1 MILDSEKVIELIE
14 NIKTKQ
20 DILDLVNILGVE
32 ANENKTV
39 LYSGGVNIDKYLAN
53 SNTNLINKTQL
64 AQVLDIE
71 QENKYTD
78 SFKRA
83 LEKVFNTNNDP
94 NFDVI
99 AESRKRGSLDGKVPP
114 SELNKFLYDVGKKD
128 SGLWDIASKRFVS
141 GIKGEVLTA
150 IGDNALTTRTFYQTE
165 LPELLKNKNITKI
178 NGMDKAEFTSKLNS
192 YATDREKLNFIISD
206 RKTVLEITGKSELYE
221 LNQKDFETARKNI
234 KYNEILHA
242 KTKDL
247 ISHQNKTVNGNAEH
261 ATGNKKPTDTP
272 IAIGDNEKN
281 IDKIA
286 RDIVNNEKMSYS
298 DKIKELSK
306 FGQKSL
312 PKVFNV
318 LNKAGTAG
326 LILGAGVASYEV
338 AQAIKDGDT
347 KRASEIIG
355 EYGASMGGGYLTAK
369 AALATVGGTATL
381 GTALLTMLIS
391 AGGSELVLYL
401 YKNRDI
407 LLYFI
412 NPADDR
418 WDGKTP
424 FADFW
429 SSMLKG
435 ERSPKEILE
444 MASYLFNPFD
454 PNWKGRDSE
463 DIERFK
469 VFWSP
474 YLDDPRKFLQ
484 DAKNFYSQLFSSIFN
499 FSIYDPLALDLNGDG
514 KIGISPAPNGGAYF
528 DHNGDGVSHKSS
540 WISKE
545 DGILAYDRNG
555 NGKIDDGGELFGNFT
570 QIKDKEGNQRLAKD
584 GYEALK
590 EFDSNNDG
598 LIDNK
603 DDKFKDLKIWQDANS
618 NGISDEGELKS
629 LDELGIASLSLNHNE
644 VNEDLGG
651 GNTLSLKGSYIKT
664 DGTAHSM
671 GDLNFNV
678 DTINSKFKDE
688 TPLSSEDMARAN
700 IKGFGLLR
708 DLRSAAALNK
718 ELASALDS
726 YSRLNTKEEQLK
738 ALPGLIKAWSE
749 TAARST
755 GGNSNGADYEVSL
768 KGVKLPSN
776 VSLGAGSNINVDA
789 DGNVINSGNPNA
801 RRLSL
806 TPSQYQALLNSSN
819 SIDESLLKEFESIK
833 YKIKV
838 IDAFT
843 GSKTAEL
850 YYISNDDIKAII
862 KNTNETYEKILN
874 YSYASLLAQT
884 RLKSYADLI
893 SLDMISVPNDTA
905 VGGNSKS
912 DTASGGANASAK
924 PKYDFRLNFTKVIDK
939 FKEINLSDPKKA
951 FVDLAEFTTLFQS
964 KKEFAAGLSLLAEF
978 AYGANKRGV
987 LSEYL
992 DTLGK
997 DMQSKINIATSP
1009 SGSAGDD
1016 IMVGSENNDSLI
1028 GGNGNDI
1035 LIGGAGNDRLE
1046 GSDGDDTYIFNKGD
1060 GQDTIQDFGG
1070 TDTIE
1075 FGEGI
1080 SLSDLI
1086 VRRTGFYST
1095 DMTISIRGT
1104 NDGIEILDVFT
1115 ISAIPDEYKIEK
1127 FKFHD
1132 GTTLSFDEFW
1142 KQTYFQGTE
1151 GNDNIRGTGEGDKLC
1166 GQGGDD
1172 SINGEG
1178 GNDIIYGGDGNDD
1191 LEGSSGNDILYG
1203 GEGRDSISGGNGEDI
1218 LYGEDGN
1225 DSLIGGNGNDILIG
1239 GAGNDRLEGSDGD
1252 DTYIF
1257 NKGDGQDTIQDFGG
1271 TDTIE
1276 FGEGISLSDLIVR
1289 RTGFYSTDMTI
1300 SIRGTND
1307 GIEILDVFTISA
1319 IPDEYKI
1326 EKFKFH
1332 DGTTLSFD
1340 EFWKQTYFQG
1350 TEGNDVLRGN
1360 NEDNTLYGNGGDD
1373 RLEGG
1378 EGNDTYVFG
1387 KGDGNDTISDTS
1399 GENKIK
1405 FKEGI
1410 KKENITF
1417 QRVDNDLL
1425 LKYGDND
1432 TVRINNQFGGSSIE
1446 QIALASGEYITAS
1459 KINKIIEDLN
1469 AYAANNGMS
1478 NISMEDMKNNPDI
1491 MQMFASGWG
1500 N

>member
-1 MILDSEKVIELIE
+1 MSYTVEQANAELRKIVEGRLPATKAELTRIIE
-14 NIKTKQ
+14 N
-20 DILDLVNILGVE
+20 LSVE
-32 ANENKTV
+32 TSGQKTV
-39 LYSGGVNIDKYLAN
+39 LYSGMNMNEIDKLAKDPKIRILN
-53 SNTNLINKTQL
+53 NTEAYKFLNK
-64 AQVLDIE
+64 I
-71 QENKYTD
+71 QENKDFADAWKKINGKYPEWKPD
-78 SFKRA
+78 YSSPADKFIGG
-83 LEKVFNTNNDP
+83 EDP
-94 NFDVI
+94 VNGKP
-99 AESRKRGSLDGKVPP
+99 RKMGA
-114 SELNKFLYDVGKKD
+114 
-128 SGLWDIASKRFVS
+128 WDIISKNFVKTTKGGEIVALVGNNASTGRV
-141 GIKGEVLTA
+141 
-150 IGDNALTTRTFYQTE
+150 FYQTE

-178 NGMDKAEFTSKLNS
+178 NGMDKAELVSKLNS
-192 YATDREKLNFIISD
+192 CATDREKLNFIISD

-234 KYNEILHA
+234 KYNEILHTE
-242 KTKDL
+242 TKDL
-247 ISHQNKTVNGNAEH
+247 IARQNQKASGNTEH
-261 ATGNKKPTDTP
+261 TIGNKKPTDAP
-272 IAIGDNEKN
+272 IEIGDNEKK
-281 IDKIA
+281 IDKIT
-286 RDIVNNEKMSYS
+286 REIVNNEKMSYG
-298 DKIKELSK
+298 DKIKEISK

-312 PKVFNV
+312 PKVFNT

-338 AQAIKDGDT
+338 TQAIKDGDM

-444 MASYLFNPFD
+444 MASYLFDPFD

-463 DIERFK
+463 DIEKFK
-469 VFWSP
+469 DFWSP

-484 DAKNFYSQLFSSIFN
+484 DAKNLLGQFLGSIFN
-499 FSIYDPLALDLNGDG
+499 FLIYDPLALDLNGDG

-555 NGKIDDGGELFGNFT
+555 NGKIDDGSELFGNFT

-598 LIDNK
+598 LIDSK

-651 GNTLSLKGSYIKT
+651 GNTLSLKGSYIKK
-664 DGTAHSM
+664 DGTANSM

-678 DTINSKFKDE
+678 DTINSKFKDGA
-688 TPLSSEDMARAN
+688 PLSSEDMARAN

-718 ELASALDS
+718 DLAAALDS
-726 YSRLNTKEEQLK
+726 YSRLGTKEEQLK
-738 ALPGLIKAWSE
+738 ALPALIKAWSE

-755 GGNSNGADYEVSL
+755 GGNSNAAGYEVNL

-776 VSLGAGSNINVDA
+776 VNLGAGSNINVDA

-806 TPSQYQALLNSSN
+806 TPSQYRALLDSSK
-819 SIDESLLKEFESIK
+819 SIDKNLLKEFESIK

-862 KNTNETYEKILN
+862 KNTNETYDKILN

-884 RLKSYADLI
+884 RLKGYADLI

-905 VGGNSKS
+905 AGGASAGGNSKS
-912 DTASGGANASAK
+912 DTASGGANTSAK

-951 FVDLAEFTTLFQS
+951 FVDLAEFATLFQS

-987 LSEYL
+987 LSDYIAAIGQETQNKL
-992 DTLGK
+992 D
-997 DMQSKINIATSP
+997 IATITSNS
-1009 SGSAGDD
+1009 SGTNANDM
-1016 IMVGSENNDSLI
+1016 MVGSEGNDKLYGRNGNDTLY
-1028 GGNGNDI
+1028 GGEGNDI
-1035 LIGGAGNDRLE
+1035 LN
-1046 GSDGDDTYIFNKGD
+1046 
-1060 GQDTIQDFGG
+1060 GQ
-1070 TDTIE
+1070 
-1075 FGEGI
+1075 
-1080 SLSDLI
+1080 
-1086 VRRTGFYST
+1086 
-1095 DMTISIRGT
+1095 
-1104 NDGIEILDVFT
+1104 
-1115 ISAIPDEYKIEK
+1115 
-1127 FKFHD
+1127 
-1132 GTTLSFDEFW
+1132 
-1142 KQTYFQGTE
+1142 
-1151 GNDNIRGTGEGDKLC
+1151 
-1166 GQGGDD
+1166 
-1172 SINGEG
+1172 
-1178 GNDIIYGGDGNDD
+1178 
-1191 LEGSSGNDILYG
+1191 SGNDILYG
-1203 GEGRDSISGGNGEDI
+1203 SNGDDI
-1218 LYGEDGN
+1218 LVGEEGN
-1225 DSLIGGNGNDILIG
+1225 DTLEG
-1239 GAGNDRLEGSDGD
+1239 GAGNDGLDGGNGD

-1257 NKGDGQDTIQDFGG
+1257 GRGDG
-1271 TDTIE
+1271 
-1276 FGEGISLSDLIVR
+1276 V
-1289 RTGFYSTDMTI
+1289 
-1300 SIRGTND
+1300 
-1307 GIEILDVFTISA
+1307 
-1319 IPDEYKI
+1319 
-1326 EKFKFH
+1326 
-1332 DGTTLSFD
+1332 
-1340 EFWKQTYFQG
+1340 
-1350 TEGNDVLRGN
+1350 
-1360 NEDNTLYGNGGDD
+1360 DNIYDSN
-1373 RLEGG
+1373 
-1378 EGNDTYVFG
+1378 GNDTL
-1387 KGDGNDTISDTS
+1387 
-1399 GENKIK
+1399 K

-1417 QRVDNDLL
+1417 QRVANDLV

-1432 TVRINNQFGGSSIE
+1432 TVRINNQFGGGAIE

-1469 AYAANNGMS
+1469 AYASNNGMS
-1478 NISMEDMKNNPDI
+1478 NISMDDMKNNPDI
-1491 MQMFASGWG
+1491 MQMFTSGWG

>member
-1 MILDSEKVIELIE
+1 MTEEELC
-14 NIKTKQ
+14 
-20 DILDLVNILGVE
+20 
-32 ANENKTV
+32 
-39 LYSGGVNIDKYLAN
+39 
-53 SNTNLINKTQL
+53 
-64 AQVLDIE
+64 
-71 QENKYTD
+71 
-78 SFKRA
+78 
-83 LEKVFNTNNDP
+83 
-94 NFDVI
+94 
-99 AESRKRGSLDGKVPP
+99 
-114 SELNKFLYDVGKKD
+114 
-128 SGLWDIASKRFVS
+128 
-141 GIKGEVLTA
+141 
-150 IGDNALTTRTFYQTE
+150 
-165 LPELLKNKNITKI
+165 ELLSAFPDDTLSNELKNYLK
-178 NGMDKAEFTSKLNS
+178 
-192 YATDREKLNFIISD
+192 
-206 RKTVLEITGKSELYE
+206 EIYPY
-221 LNQKDFETARKNI
+221 KDFFNSINI
-234 KYNEILHA
+234 
-242 KTKDL
+242 
-247 ISHQNKTVNGNAEH
+247 V
-261 ATGNKKPTDTP
+261 
-272 IAIGDNEKN
+272 
-281 IDKIA
+281 
-286 RDIVNNEKMSYS
+286 
-298 DKIKELSK
+298 
-306 FGQKSL
+306 
-312 PKVFNV
+312 
-318 LNKAGTAG
+318 
-326 LILGAGVASYEV
+326 
-338 AQAIKDGDT
+338 
-347 KRASEIIG
+347 
-355 EYGASMGGGYLTAK
+355 
-369 AALATVGGTATL
+369 
-381 GTALLTMLIS
+381 
-391 AGGSELVLYL
+391 
-401 YKNRDI
+401 
-407 LLYFI
+407 
-412 NPADDR
+412 
-418 WDGKTP
+418 
-424 FADFW
+424 
-429 SSMLKG
+429 
-435 ERSPKEILE
+435 
-444 MASYLFNPFD
+444 
-454 PNWKGRDSE
+454 
-463 DIERFK
+463 
-469 VFWSP
+469 
-474 YLDDPRKFLQ
+474 
-484 DAKNFYSQLFSSIFN
+484 
-499 FSIYDPLALDLNGDG
+499 DPLALDLNGDG
-514 KIGISPAPNGGAYF
+514 KIGINPISITASDKKSGSNNNESGGAYF

-555 NGKIDDGGELFGNFT
+555 NGNIDDGSELFGNFT

-651 GNTLSLKGSYIKT
+651 GNTLSLKGSYTKK

-678 DTINSKFKDE
+678 DTINSKFKDGA
-688 TPLSSEDMARAN
+688 PLSSEDMARAN

-718 ELASALDS
+718 ELAAALDS
-726 YSRLNTKEEQLK
+726 YSRLSTKEEQLK
-738 ALPGLIKAWSE
+738 ALPALIKVWSE
-749 TAARST
+749 TAVRS
-755 GGNSNGADYEVSL
+755 GNSNGADYEVGL

-806 TPSQYQALLNSSN
+806 TPSQYRALLDSSK

-862 KNTNETYEKILN
+862 KNTNETYDKILN

-884 RLKSYADLI
+884 RLKGYADLI

-905 VGGNSKS
+905 AGGASAGDNSKS
-912 DTASGGANASAK
+912 DAASGGANASAK

-951 FVDLAEFTTLFQS
+951 FVDLAEFATLFQS

-992 DTLGK
+992 DALGK
-997 DMQSKINIATSP
+997 EIQSKINITTSS

-1046 GSDGDDTYIFNKGD
+1046 GGAGDDTYIFNKGD
-1060 GQDTIQDFGG
+1060 GRDAIQDFEG

-1080 SLSDLI
+1080 SLGDLI

-1115 ISAIPDEYKIEK
+1115 IGAIPDRYKIEK

-1151 GNDNIRGTGEGDKLC
+1151 GNDNIRGTGEGDKLY

-1178 GNDIIYGGDGNDD
+1178 GNDIIYGGDGNDY
-1191 LEGSSGNDILYG
+1191 LEGSDGNDIIYG

-1239 GAGNDRLEGSDGD
+1239 GAGNDRLEGGAGD

-1257 NKGDGQDTIQDFGG
+1257 NKGDGRDAIQDFEG

-1276 FGEGISLSDLIVR
+1276 FGEGISLGDLIVR

-1307 GIEILDVFTISA
+1307 GIEILDVFTIGA
-1319 IPDEYKI
+1319 IPDRYKI

-1360 NEDNTLYGNGGDD
+1360 DEDNTLYGNGGDD

-1387 KGDGNDTISDTS
+1387 NGDGNDTISDTS

-1405 FKEGI
+1405 FKGGI
-1410 KKENITF
+1410 SKENITF
-1417 QRVDNDLL
+1417 QRVANDLV

-1432 TVRINNQFGGSSIE
+1432 TVRINNQFGGSAIE

-1469 AYAANNGMS
+1469 AYASNNGMS
-1478 NISMEDMKNNPDI
+1478 NISMDDMKNNPDI

>member
-1 MILDSEKVIELIE
+1 MGYGCSYWTEENGKVVLHLMNSEEKIDCPTDDNKSGNVSGSGESTPQPSQQQKSQKIAMSAFSGYLAFSGSLLENAGKIAGTVAKATPYGKIFAVTDGVISGVFDANGNPDKSMNDVIGTAATAILMGEA
-14 NIKTKQ
+14 
-20 DILDLVNILGVE
+20 LG
-32 ANENKTV
+32 ALGFTIGGPIGGIIGATI
-39 LYSGGVNIDKYLAN
+39 GGV
-53 SNTNLINKTQL
+53 
-64 AQVLDIE
+64 
-71 QENKYTD
+71 
-78 SFKRA
+78 
-83 LEKVFNTNNDP
+83 
-94 NFDVI
+94 
-99 AESRKRGSLDGKVPP
+99 
-114 SELNKFLYDVGKKD
+114 VGAV
-128 SGLWDIASKRFVS
+128 W
-141 GIKGEVLTA
+141 GE
-150 IGDNALTTRTFYQTE
+150 DF
-165 LPELLKNKNITKI
+165 
-178 NGMDKAEFTSKLNS
+178 
-192 YATDREKLNFIISD
+192 
-206 RKTVLEITGKSELYE
+206 YE
-221 LNQKDFETARKNI
+221 LGI
-234 KYNEILHA
+234 
-242 KTKDL
+242 
-247 ISHQNKTVNGNAEH
+247 
-261 ATGNKKPTDTP
+261 
-272 IAIGDNEKN
+272 
-281 IDKIA
+281 
-286 RDIVNNEKMSYS
+286 
-298 DKIKELSK
+298 
-306 FGQKSL
+306 
-312 PKVFNV
+312 
-318 LNKAGTAG
+318 
-326 LILGAGVASYEV
+326 
-338 AQAIKDGDT
+338 
-347 KRASEIIG
+347 
-355 EYGASMGGGYLTAK
+355 K
-369 AALATVGGTATL
+369 AALKAMELADQAAEKYNKLYDETV
-381 GTALLTMLIS
+381 
-391 AGGSELVLYL
+391 
-401 YKNRDI
+401 K
-407 LLYFI
+407 
-412 NPADDR
+412 
-418 WDGKTP
+418 
-424 FADFW
+424 FW
-429 SSMLKG
+429 ND
-435 ERSPKEILE
+435 
-444 MASYLFNPFD
+444 LFND
-454 PNWKGRDSE
+454 VGDEISKT
-463 DIERFK
+463 
-469 VFWSP
+469 
-474 YLDDPRKFLQ
+474 LQ

-545 DGILAYDRNG
+545 DGILAYDCNG

-651 GNTLSLKGSYIKT
+651 GNTLSLKGSYIKK

-678 DTINSKFKDE
+678 DTINSKFKDGA
-688 TPLSSEDMARAN
+688 PLSSEDMARAN

-718 ELASALDS
+718 ELASALDN
-726 YSRLNTKEEQLK
+726 YSRLGTKEEQLK

-749 TAARST
+749 TAVRST
-755 GGNSNGADYEVSL
+755 GGNSNGADYEVGL

-776 VSLGAGSNINVDA
+776 VNLGAGSNINVDA

-801 RRLSL
+801 RKLSL

-819 SIDESLLKEFESIK
+819 SIDESLLKEFEGIK

-862 KNTNETYEKILN
+862 KNTNETYDKILN

-884 RLKSYADLI
+884 RLKGYADLI

-905 VGGNSKS
+905 AGNSAS
-912 DTASGGANASAK
+912 GSASGGANASAK

-951 FVDLAEFTTLFQS
+951 FVDLAEFATLFQS
-964 KKEFAAGLSLLAEF
+964 KKEFAAGLNLLAEF

-992 DTLGK
+992 DALGK
-997 DMQSKINIATSP
+997 DMESKINITTSS

-1016 IMVGSENNDSLI
+1016 IMIGSENNDSLI

-1046 GSDGDDTYIFNKGD
+1046 GSNGDDTYIFNKGD

-1115 ISAIPDEYKIEK
+1115 IGAIPDEYKIEK

-1239 GAGNDRLEGSDGD
+1239 GAGNDRLEGSNGD

-1307 GIEILDVFTISA
+1307 GIEILDVFTIGA

-1410 KKENITF
+1410 GKENITF
-1417 QRVDNDLL
+1417 QRVANDLV
-1425 LKYGDND
+1425 LKYGEND

-1469 AYAANNGMS
+1469 AYASNNGIS
-1478 NISMEDMKNNPDI
+1478 NISMDDMKNNPNI

>member
-1 MILDSEKVIELIE
+1 MPSILNE
-14 NIKTKQ
+14 NQINERLNHIKTKQ
-20 DILDLVNILGVE
+20 DIVDLINDLSVRSRGD
-32 ANENKTV
+32 KTL
-39 LYSGGVNIDKYLAN
+39 LYSGGIDLENYINNPKIKMINNTQVA
-53 SNTNLINKTQL
+53 SVIDINTNN
-64 AQVLDIE
+64 E
-71 QENKYTD
+71 YTNN
-78 SFKRA
+78 FKNA

-94 NFDVI
+94 KFDI
-99 AESRKRGSLDGKVPP
+99 MAEYKTPGSEV
-114 SELNKFLYDVGKKD
+114 NKFFYDVGKKD

-141 GIKGEVLTA
+141 EIKGEVLAA

-178 NGMDKAEFTSKLNS
+178 NGMDKADFASKLNS
-192 YATDREKLNFIISD
+192 YATDKEKLNFIISD

-234 KYNEILHA
+234 KYNEILVA

-247 ISHQNKTVNGNAEH
+247 IAHQNQKASGNTEH
-261 ATGNKKPTDTP
+261 TTGNKKPTDTP
-272 IAIGDNEKN
+272 IEIGDNEKK
-281 IDKIA
+281 IDKIT
-286 RDIVNNEKMSYS
+286 REIVNNEKMSYS
-298 DKIKELSK
+298 DKIKEIT
-306 FGQKSL
+306 
-312 PKVFNV
+312 KVLKNEPPAKV
-318 LNKAGTAG
+318 IGTLNKIGTAG
-326 LILGAGVASYEV
+326 LVLSAGWVSYEAYKALEEGD
-338 AQAIKDGDT
+338 AQ
-347 KRASEIIG
+347 RASDLIG
-355 EYGASMGGGYLTAK
+355 EYSVSLGGGYLTA
-369 AALATVGGTATL
+369 AAAMALMGGTVTVGS
-381 GTALLTMLIS
+381 LLIGM
-391 AGGSELVLYL
+391 AAMAVGSKLFSYL
-401 YKNRDI
+401 YENRDA

-412 NPADDR
+412 D
-418 WDGKTP
+418 
-424 FADFW
+424 
-429 SSMLKG
+429 
-435 ERSPKEILE
+435 
-444 MASYLFNPFD
+444 PFD
-454 PNWKGRDSE
+454 ENWKGRDQE
-463 DIERFK
+463 WLEEFK
-469 VFWSP
+469 NFWQDPNRWENAKDTLP
-474 YLDDPRKFLQ
+474 YLVEQFNHTLQNAINSIGQFLG
-484 DAKNFYSQLFSSIFN
+484 SIFN
-499 FSIYDPLALDLNGDG
+499 FLIYDPLALDLNGDG
-514 KIGISPAPNGGAYF
+514 KIGINPVSITASDKKSGSNNNESGGAYF

-570 QIKDKEGNQRLAKD
+570 QIKDKDGNQRLAKD

-651 GNTLSLKGSYIKT
+651 GNTLSLKGNYIKK

-688 TPLSSEDMARAN
+688 TPLNSEDMARAN

-718 ELASALDS
+718 DLAAALDS
-726 YSRLNTKEEQLK
+726 YSRLSTKEEQLK
-738 ALPGLIKAWSE
+738 ALPALIKAWSE

-755 GGNSNGADYEVSL
+755 GGNSNAAGYEVNL

-862 KNTNETYEKILN
+862 KNTNETYDKILN

-893 SLDMISVPNDTA
+893 SLDMISAPNDTA
-905 VGGNSKS
+905 AGDNSKS
-912 DTASGGANASAK
+912 DTASGGANTSAK

-951 FVDLAEFTTLFQS
+951 FVDLVEFATLFQS

-978 AYGANKRGV
+978 AYGANKRGA
-987 LSEYL
+987 LSEYIAAIGQETQNKL
-992 DTLGK
+992 D
-997 DMQSKINIATSP
+997 IATITSNS
-1009 SGSAGDD
+1009 SGTNANDM
-1016 IMVGSENNDSLI
+1016 IVGST
-1028 GGNGNDI
+1028 
-1035 LIGGAGNDRLE
+1035 GADKL
-1046 GSDGDDTYIFNKGD
+1046 Y
-1060 GQDTIQDFGG
+1060 GQ
-1070 TDTIE
+1070 
-1075 FGEGI
+1075 
-1080 SLSDLI
+1080 
-1086 VRRTGFYST
+1086 
-1095 DMTISIRGT
+1095 
-1104 NDGIEILDVFT
+1104 
-1115 ISAIPDEYKIEK
+1115 
-1127 FKFHD
+1127 
-1132 GTTLSFDEFW
+1132 
-1142 KQTYFQGTE
+1142 E
-1151 GNDNIRGTGEGDKLC
+1151 GNDTLYGGEGNDTL
-1166 GQGGDD
+1166 D
-1172 SINGEG
+1172 G
-1178 GNDIIYGGDGNDD
+1178 GN
-1191 LEGSSGNDILYG
+1191 GNDILYG
-1203 GEGRDSISGGNGEDI
+1203 GEGDDA
-1218 LYGEDGN
+1218 LYGGDH
-1225 DSLIGGNGNDILIG
+1225 SDIIEG
-1239 GAGNDRLEGSDGD
+1239 GAGNDGLDGGWGD

-1257 NKGDGQDTIQDFGG
+1257 GRGDGADNIYDAGG
-1271 TDTIE
+1271 TDT
-1276 FGEGISLSDLIVR
+1276 
-1289 RTGFYSTDMTI
+1289 
-1300 SIRGTND
+1300 
-1307 GIEILDVFTISA
+1307 
-1319 IPDEYKI
+1319 
-1326 EKFKFH
+1326 
-1332 DGTTLSFD
+1332 
-1340 EFWKQTYFQG
+1340 
-1350 TEGNDVLRGN
+1350 
-1360 NEDNTLYGNGGDD
+1360 
-1373 RLEGG
+1373 
-1378 EGNDTYVFG
+1378 
-1387 KGDGNDTISDTS
+1387 
-1399 GENKIK
+1399 IK

-1410 KKENITF
+1410 KKEDLIVKRAENNIDNLEISIKGTKDKITINNAYKWDGSVYNGGMIENFEFADGTKLSIHDFETQTAFKGTDANDSIYGANANDEIHGQAGDDTIYANSGDDILYGESGADKLYGQEGNDTLYGGEGNDTLDGGNGNDILYGGEGDDALYGGDHSDIIEGGAGNDGLDGGWGDDTYIFGRGDGADNIYDAGGTDTIKFKEGISKENITF
-1417 QRVDNDLL
+1417 QRVANDLV
-1425 LKYGDND
+1425 LKYGEND

-1469 AYAANNGMS
+1469 AYASNNGMS
-1478 NISMEDMKNNPDI
+1478 NISMDDMKNNPDI